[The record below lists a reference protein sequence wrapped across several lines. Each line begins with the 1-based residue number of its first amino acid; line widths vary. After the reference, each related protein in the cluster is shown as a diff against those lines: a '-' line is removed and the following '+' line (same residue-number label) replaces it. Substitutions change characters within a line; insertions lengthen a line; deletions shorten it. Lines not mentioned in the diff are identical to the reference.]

1 MTYLSLILIVLAVFT
16 FAELLLSGYDKAKK
30 QLFVL
35 AYISLAVLVASKYGI
50 GPDIMSYIPFYTSM
64 STANFLHYEGHF
76 EYGFALF
83 CMLCND
89 IGLSFWGMTCVVAL
103 LYFIPLYF
111 VWRKIPD
118 YRILALFALAVFDYN
133 LMLYELRQ
141 CLAVAF
147 MLWAFLFWEKKKYF
161 VVFVCC
167 LLSCMMHKS
176 AVIIFLIAGVVYALR
191 GLRIEVKAY
200 LLLCLALFLVLVIP
214 LGSVLDSFIVY
225 LPFPHA
231 SINSLL
237 HHLTRTQALQLVF
250 PIYVGAILCLAY
262 YLPTDK
268 DKRTMHWM
276 AWVSF
281 LVIVLLF
288 QYWFLLNRIRSYFLP
303 FIIPYFCYVVY
314 HSRQRNRLPIQLF
327 VLLFLAFGI
336 SLIYRNN
343 RDAEKLYSKSN
354 NISTVFERF
363 KYSETDLQQRQMDEA
378 EKFWRY
384 DYNDKEKW

>member
-35 AYISLAVLVASKYGI
+35 AYICTVVLIASRYSI
-50 GPDIMSYIPFYTSM
+50 GPDIMSYIPFYKNM
-64 STANFLHYEGHF
+64 SNADFLHYEGNF
-76 EYGFALF
+76 EYGFASF

-89 IGLSFWGMTCVVAL
+89 IGLSYWGMTCVVTL
-103 LYFIPLYF
+103 LYFVPLYF

-118 YRILALFALAVFDYN
+118 YRILALFALVVFDYN

-147 MLWAFLFWEKKKYF
+147 MLWAFLFWEKKMF
-161 VVFVCC
+161 VMVFACC
-167 LLSCMMHKS
+167 LVSCTMHKS
-176 AVIIFLIAGVVYALR
+176 AVIMFLLAGLVYLLR

-200 LLLCLALFLVLVIP
+200 LLLGLALFLMLMIP
-214 LGSVLDSFIVY
+214 LGSVLEALIAY

-231 SINSLL
+231 SISSLL
-237 HHLTRTQALQLVF
+237 HHLSRTQSLQLVF
-250 PIYVGAILCLAY
+250 PIYIGAILCLAY
-262 YLPTDK
+262 YLSKDN
-268 DKRTMHWM
+268 DKRTLHWM
-276 AWVSF
+276 AWMSF

-314 HSRQRNRLPIQLF
+314 YSKQKSRLPIQLF

-343 RDAEKLYSKSN
+343 RDASKLYSKSN

-363 KYSETDLQQRQMDEA
+363 KYSEADLQKRQIDEA